1 MQYNTSESQ
10 PIYNE
15 SILKMKEVA
24 IIASD
29 RKERFGLENDSI
41 ITHCYMPSKME
52 KDLFLSVGRKPVSL
66 QEKLLTQETSFSGSL
81 ISLLPLVM
89 FASIVLTKAIYP
101 RRFFQMI
108 SASFSNNAQWQL
120 LREWYPI
127 NNGLTYLYTF
137 LYFIGFA
144 LLIQSI
150 AEQTGGGLFIT
161 GNNYLDLL
169 ILFGG
174 VSFIISGK
182 YITIMTLAVIF
193 NSRESGERYLTNQ
206 ITFTLISVLLM
217 IPIILV
223 LNFQTNEWS
232 LIGSVVLLGLAQL
245 ARIIRSMRVGL
256 TEKAFGLL
264 YLFLYLCALEIV
276 PLLVLVKV
284 FLLITNGEAFG

>member
-1 MQYNTSESQ
+1 MLNNTSETQ

-24 IIASD
+24 IVASD
-29 RKERFGLENDSI
+29 RKELFGLGNDTLL
-41 ITHCYMPSKME
+41 THCYIPSKME
-52 KDLFLSVGRKPVSL
+52 KDIFLSVGRKPVSM
-66 QEKLLTQETSFSGSL
+66 QEKLLPQTSSFSGSL
-81 ISLLPLVM
+81 IGILPLVM
-89 FASIVLTKAIYP
+89 FATIVLTKAIYP

-108 SASFSNNAQWQL
+108 TASFSNSAQWQL
-120 LREWYPI
+120 LREWYPL

-137 LYFIGFA
+137 LYFTGFS

-150 AEQTGGGLFIT
+150 ANHTGGGLSIS
-161 GNNYLDLL
+161 GNSFLDLL

-182 YITIMTLAVIF
+182 YITIMTLAIIF

-206 ITFTLISVLLM
+206 ITFSLISVLLM
-217 IPIILV
+217 IPILLV
-223 LNFQTNEWS
+223 LNFQASEWS
-232 LIGSVVLLGLAQL
+232 LIGSFIVLGLAQL
-245 ARIIRSMRVGL
+245 IRIIRSLRVGL

-284 FLLITNGEAFG
+284 FLLLTNGEAFG

>member
-10 PIYNE
+10 LIYNE

-29 RKERFGLENDSI
+29 RKERFGLENDTI
-41 ITHCYMPSKME
+41 ITHCYMPSKMK

-66 QEKLLTQETSFSGSL
+66 QEKLLTQETSFSGSF
-81 ISLLPLVM
+81 IGLLPLVM

-108 SASFSNNAQWQL
+108 TASFSNNAQWQL
-120 LREWYPI
+120 LREWYPL

-150 AEQTGGGLFIT
+150 AEHTGGGLFIT

-182 YITIMTLAVIF
+182 YITIMALAVIF

-217 IPIILV
+217 IPILLV
-223 LNFQTNEWS
+223 LNFQANEWS
-232 LIGSVVLLGLAQL
+232 LIGSLVVLGLAQL
-245 ARIIRSMRVGL
+245 ARIMRSMRVGL

-284 FLLITNGEAFG
+284 FLLLTNGEAFG